1 MVQFTEEQNWV
12 NLQKFLWKE
21 GALWLPSVDELIIV
35 FSLNELEF
43 VSFSIDFFP
52 TSYEIYMNFCKSSE
66 TTLGNAITAA
76 QTYRPYTATHVRANP
91 LLESPHLN
99 KSSLYQIWNSW
110 FDSTISGEEKLSKS
124 SSGDSVVA

>member
-1 MVQFTEEQNWV
+1 MVQFIEEQNWV
-12 NLQKFLWKE
+12 NPQKFLWKE

-43 VSFSIDFFP
+43 VSFSIDYFP

-91 LLESPHLN
+91 
-99 KSSLYQIWNSW
+99 Y
-110 FDSTISGEEKLSKS
+110 
-124 SSGDSVVA
+124 

>member
-1 MVQFTEEQNWV
+1 M
-12 NLQKFLWKE
+12 
-21 GALWLPSVDELIIV
+21 PSVDELIIV

-43 VSFSIDFFP
+43 VSFSIEYFP
-52 TSYEIYMNFCKSSE
+52 TSYEIYMKFCKSSE
-66 TTLGNAITAA
+66 TTLGNAITAT

-91 LLESPHLN
+91 LLESPHLS

-124 SSGDSVVA
+124 SSGDSVVAQGKL